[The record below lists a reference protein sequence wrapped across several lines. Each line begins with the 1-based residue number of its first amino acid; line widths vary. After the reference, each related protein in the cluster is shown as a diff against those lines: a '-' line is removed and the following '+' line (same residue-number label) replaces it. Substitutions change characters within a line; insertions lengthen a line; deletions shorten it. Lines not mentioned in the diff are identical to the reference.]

1 MDNSASG
8 RSGSRLSSPR
18 AASDMANEI
27 AVIGEQQRE
36 TLALLR
42 QLIEML
48 LPRAD
53 PDKPKLEDL
62 IAVLV
67 GQQGHMLRILKQL
80 SLDMDGLLARR
91 PGDGSG
97 RHREH
102 PFGNGGTRP

>member
-1 MDNSASG
+1 MENATSG
-8 RSGSRLSSPR
+8 RSGTPPSSRR

-27 AVIGEQQRE
+27 AVISEQQRE

-80 SLDMDGLLARR
+80 SLDMDALLERK
-91 PGDGSG
+91 PGDGNG
-97 RHREH
+97 RHRGH
-102 PFGNGGTRP
+102 PPGNGGMRP